1 MAILVKKILKQKFFL
16 LFLLSL
22 FFFGCGNADSS
33 DNEKQEAISTSTT
46 QTVPLN
52 DLEEVK
58 TLSPVEVYDQI
69 SPSIVY
75 VDTPDGTGS
84 GILLQDGFILT
95 NAHVVSLHSDVRV
108 WTTDGNHSAVPVY
121 ARDWI
126 RDLALVGPLSTTLPG
141 LNFDTKEMKSG
152 DQVFLIGFPGES
164 ESQPVAA
171 ITSGIVSRTRSNHC
185 LDLDFLQTD
194 ALIAGGQS
202 GGALVDQFGNLV
214 GISGL
219 GAFTEANFA
228 LVLSADNALEGLNE
242 FELGLD
248 SLFPALGTP
257 NGTPKNQIVSLDF
270 SKPTSFAEIGPS
282 KLLLSIGEP
291 NTVFEATVAGSPA
304 DDVWIEITDLY
315 GDIPF
320 TRNVIDSYDYVEDEE
335 VDSSSNQEE
344 MEFYVDS
351 YFEGSERIE
360 VTLDEGSYYV
370 NIGLFDERSGSDLKV
385 ASSHALI
392 PIFDPH
398 GVIEIAL
405 GTSVRGIISSLDKDH
420 FEIGLT
426 EDTEVRI
433 RVDSISDPIMSVYHN
448 DILVASNDDSGS
460 GLYGVAS
467 EVIFTPPATGQYIIS
482 VTSWS
487 PEIDGYVLTA
497 ESGAS
502 PSFCGN
508 DWWPRQ

>member
-1 MAILVKKILKQKFFL
+1 MANLVEKILKQKLFL
-16 LFLLSL
+16 LFLLPL
-22 FFFGCGNADSS
+22 FFLGCGNADNS
-33 DNEKQEAISTSTT
+33 DNDKQEVISTSTT

-52 DLEEVK
+52 DLEEIK
-58 TLSPVEVYDQI
+58 TLSPVEIYDQI

-75 VDTPDGTGS
+75 VDTPSGTGS
-84 GILLQDGFILT
+84 GILLQEGFVLT

-108 WTTDGNHSAVPVY
+108 WTADGNHSAAPVY

-126 RDLALVGPLSTTLPG
+126 RDLALVGPLSTNLPG

-171 ITSGIVSRTRSNHC
+171 ITSGMVSRTRSNRC

-202 GGALVDQFGNLV
+202 GGALVDQFGDLV

-219 GAFTEANFA
+219 GGFTEANFA
-228 LVLSADNALEGLNE
+228 LVLSARNALEGLNE

-248 SLFPALGTP
+248 PLFPALGTP
-257 NGTPKNQIVSLDF
+257 NGTPKNQIVPLDF
-270 SKPTSFAEIGPS
+270 TQPTSFTEMGPA
-282 KLLLSIGEP
+282 KLLLSIDEP
-291 NTVFEATVAGSPA
+291 NTVFEATVSGSPE

-320 TRNVIDSYDYVEDEE
+320 TNEIDSYDYVEDEE
-335 VDSSSNQEE
+335 TDSLSNQEE

-351 YFEGSERIE
+351 YFEGSESIE
-360 VTLDEGSYYV
+360 VTLNQGSYYV
-370 NIGLFDERSGSDLKV
+370 HVGLFSERSGSDLEV
-385 ASSHALI
+385 TSSHALI

-405 GTSVRGIISSLDKDH
+405 ETSVRGTISSLDKDH

-426 EDTEVRI
+426 EGEEVRI

-460 GLYGVAS
+460 GLYGAAS
-467 EVIFTPPATGQYIIS
+467 EVIFTPPETGQYIIS

-497 ESGAS
+497 GSGS
-502 PSFCGN
+502 STSFCGN

>member
-1 MAILVKKILKQKFFL
+1 MAILVKKILKLKFFL
-16 LFLLSL
+16 LFLLPL
-22 FFFGCGNADSS
+22 FFLGCGNADSS
-33 DNEKQEAISTSTT
+33 DDNQQEAISISTT
-46 QTVPLN
+46 QPFSLN
-52 DLEEVK
+52 EVEEIK
-58 TLSPVEVYDQI
+58 TFSPTEIYDQI

-75 VDTPDGTGS
+75 VDTPSGTGS
-84 GILLQDGFILT
+84 GILLQEGFILT

-108 WTTDGNHSAVPVY
+108 WTADGNHSVVPVY

-141 LNFDTKEMKSG
+141 LNFDTKKMKSG

-171 ITSGIVSRTRSNHC
+171 ITSGIVSRTRSNRC

-202 GGALVDQFGNLV
+202 GGALVDQFGDLV

-219 GAFTEANFA
+219 GGFTEANFA
-228 LVLSADNALEGLNE
+228 LVLSADDALEGLNE

-248 SLFPALGTP
+248 SLFPALGIP
-257 NGTPKNQIVSLDF
+257 NGTPRNQIVPLDF
-270 SKPTSFAEIGPS
+270 SKPTSFTEIGPA
-282 KLLLSIGEP
+282 KLLLSVGEP
-291 NTVFEATVAGSPA
+291 NTVFEATVSGSSE

-315 GDIPF
+315 GDMPF
-320 TRNVIDSYDYVEDEE
+320 TNEIDSYDYVEDKEA
-335 VDSSSNQEE
+335 DSLSSEEE

-351 YFEGSERIE
+351 YFEGPEIIE
-360 VTLDEGSYYV
+360 VTLNEGSYYV
-370 NIGLFDERSGSDLKV
+370 NVGLFGERSGSDLEV
-385 ASSHALI
+385 TSSHTLI

-405 GTSVRGIISSLDKDH
+405 ETSVRGTISSLDKDH

-426 EDTEVRI
+426 EGEEVRI

-448 DILVASNDDSGS
+448 DVLVASNDDSGS
-460 GLYGVAS
+460 GLYGAAS
-467 EVIFTPPATGQYIIS
+467 EVIFTPPETGQYIIS

-497 ESGAS
+497 ESGS
-502 PSFCGN
+502 STSFCGN